1 MRTILWLLYVILF
14 LLLTIPVLLYM
25 RVLQRR
31 GEEQRVQQIVDTLV
45 PFWAKSLC
53 KLAGRQGLGV
63 RP

>member
-31 GEEQRVQQIVDTLV
+31 GEEQRVQQIVDT
-45 PFWAKSLC
+45 FYN
-53 KLAGRQGLGV
+53 
-63 RP
+63 